1 MVPLDSLHDSAA
13 DPSIAPPTLHSD
25 AGLGPG
31 EVDALPSRCLLSQ
44 HVMDLCEFCVCC
56 HFHENTACSIYL
68 SCHCPS
74 LRMAPW
80 DLGSMGQV
88 LFVWVTVGLPTRAW
102 IPRVV
107 GGFPGEWGMQV
118 RASQKRRWGAWKVLS
133 WLMTLLWLWPLPS
146 TLMHPN
152 NFSSLFLLVRVC

>member
-1 MVPLDSLHDSAA
+1 
-13 DPSIAPPTLHSD
+13 
-25 AGLGPG
+25 
-31 EVDALPSRCLLSQ
+31 
-44 HVMDLCEFCVCC
+44 
-56 HFHENTACSIYL
+56 
-68 SCHCPS
+68 
-74 LRMAPW
+74 MAPW

-133 WLMTLLWLWPLPS
+133 WLMTLLWL
-146 TLMHPN
+146 
-152 NFSSLFLLVRVC
+152 